1 MRERYVNGK
10 KVRYHSRLS
19 LWHAFAPSFGF
30 ELNEDQ
36 LLALA
41 IKRGFVKKIGDDQ
54 FEINEEYD
62 E

>member
-1 MRERYVNGK
+1 
-10 KVRYHSRLS
+10 